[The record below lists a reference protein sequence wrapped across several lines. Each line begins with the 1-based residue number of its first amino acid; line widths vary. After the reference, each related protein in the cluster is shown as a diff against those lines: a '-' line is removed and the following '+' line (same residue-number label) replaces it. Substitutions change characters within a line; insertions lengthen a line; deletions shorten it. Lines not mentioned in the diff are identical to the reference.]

1 MITILAIVLIMI
13 LPYFAPAIVAFA
25 RGHHQKWAI
34 LVLDVLLGWTFI
46 GWVGALVWSL
56 TRVDDGLTGRSLRD
70 TFR

>member
-1 MITILAIVLIMI
+1 MIALTLILILIV
-13 LPYFAPAIVAFA
+13 PYFAPAIVAFM

-34 LVLDVLLGWTFI
+34 FALDLFLGWTFL

-56 TRVDDGLTGRSLRD
+56 TKVESKADRMRLED

>member
-1 MITILAIVLIMI
+1 MITLTLILVLIV
-13 LPYFAPAIVAFA
+13 PYFAPAIVAFA

-34 LVLDVLLGWTFI
+34 FALDLFLGWTFL

-56 TRVDDGLTGRSLRD
+56 TKVETRNDRRGLEE

>member
-1 MITILAIVLIMI
+1 MLMLTLLVILIV
-13 LPYFAPAIVAFA
+13 PYFAPAIVAFM

-34 LVLDVLLGWTFI
+34 FALDLFLGWTFL

-56 TRVDDGLTGRSLRD
+56 TKVESKVDRMRLED

>member
-1 MITILAIVLIMI
+1 MITLTLLLILII
-13 LPYFAPAIVAFA
+13 PYFAPAIVAFA

-34 LVLDVLLGWTFI
+34 FALDLLLGWTFL

-56 TRVDDGLTGRSLRD
+56 TKVETRIDRRRLED